1 MYKSNI
7 FNIREHGRI
16 NDVGELVEQLTSI
29 RSTKTDLNIQLFYRG
44 ESRDYGTKLL
54 PTIYRPCYKDE
65 SFYYYDA
72 LTNFPQEF
80 ESLSSL
86 SRLAKMQHYWYP
98 TRLLD
103 LTSNPLVALYF
114 ACSGDENEIGCF
126 YILKTK
132 EVLNYD
138 SDRVLLLSCL
148 AHLNTTQQQSLF
160 KLIYEFVNS
169 EYFAKKSDRIS
180 KDYINQKKKGPQIS
194 KTNDN
199 NGAFQF
205 ERLIGEAV
213 KERVSFL
220 EYNTV
225 AKDLLNPYFV
235 RPLIQNERQKKQDGL
250 FLIMGLIGDKEFSV
264 ELINR
269 IDVMC
274 FYVDNKKR
282 ILNELDL
289 LGINQ
294 ATLFGDL
301 ESRVKYLNSNLI
313 R

>member
-1 MYKSNI
+1 MYNI
-7 FNIREHGRI
+7 FDIQEWGTI
-16 NDVGELVEQLTSI
+16 NNVGELVKRLTSMH
-29 RSTKTDLNIQLFYRG
+29 SKKSDSNIQLFYRG
-44 ESRDYGTKLL
+44 ESKNFDTKLL
-54 PTIYRPCYKDE
+54 PLIYRPGSKDE

-72 LTNFPQEF
+72 ITNFAQEF
-80 ESLSSL
+80 QNLSSL
-86 SRLAKMQHYWYP
+86 SRLAKMQHYCYF

-114 ACSGDENEIGCF
+114 ACNKNKDENGYF
-126 YILKTK
+126 YILKTE

-148 AHLNTTQQQSLF
+148 SHLKRTQQNSLF
-160 KLIYEFVNS
+160 SFICEFVNS
-169 EYFAKKSDRIS
+169 KFYVQNSGRINKEYT
-180 KDYINQKKKGPQIS
+180 NQKRKGPKIS
-194 KTNDN
+194 KTTDS
-199 NGAFQF
+199 NGSFQF

-225 AKDLLNPYFV
+225 AKDLLNSYFV

-250 FLIMGLIGDKEFSV
+250 FLIMGLLGNGECPK
-264 ELINR
+264 ELIKR

-274 FYVDNKKR
+274 FKVERKER

-289 LGINQ
+289 LGINH
-294 ATLFGDL
+294 ASLFGDL
-301 ESRVKYLNSNLI
+301 ESRVKYLNSN
-313 R
+313 